1 MKVLRKMG
9 KYFKYQNKNLY
20 SSFALLFTEKLDVEA
35 RDKALN
41 FLTAV
46 ESITLG
52 YELHHNIGS
61 MIIINTAN
69 YRPNTLVEIGLK
81 IIQKVIKDKY
91 LVLAGDYFH
100 IKA

>member
-1 MKVLRKMG
+1 MKWFRKLG
-9 KYFKYQNKNLY
+9 KYFKYQNRNVF
-20 SSFALLFTEKLDVEA
+20 SAFSLLFTDEFTEVEKE
-35 RDKALN
+35 KALK

-52 YELHHNIGS
+52 FELHHNIGS
-61 MIIINTAN
+61 KFLNNVAN